1 MASSYSAYSYSDIAE
16 LQYPSSPSASSHSST
31 DSTTYLAYNPC
42 PAYTTEPYALEPPP
56 YSTIP
61 DAHSEKL
68 PRPRGSTRLGIA
80 HPYARLYAKKEEVKR
95 RKIWNHALEKSLF
108 SPYEISTI
116 GAPQR
121 RTIYIASLEAHIDK
135 LHAQLLEL
143 GFWPVPMEELKPYHG
158 LNSKTAKSIV
168 SGLQHDASVTRLKM
182 LELERA
188 NKGLSATLHIEPP
201 QGPESRS
208 ELSPYQLSAYSAAT
222 SRPSAYSVNTSEPS
236 KHYAQFSM

>member
-1 MASSYSAYSYSDIAE
+1 MS
-16 LQYPSSPSASSHSST
+16 
-31 DSTTYLAYNPC
+31 
-42 PAYTTEPYALEPPP
+42 PP
-56 YSTIP
+56 YSTTP
-61 DAHSEKL
+61 DTSLTE
-68 PRPRGSTRLGIA
+68 RISRRGSTRLAIA

-135 LHAQLLEL
+135 LHAQLLDVGL
-143 GFWPVPMEELKPYHG
+143 WPVQMDELKPYHG

-168 SGLQHDASVTRLKM
+168 SGLQHDASIARLKM

-188 NKGLSATLHIEPP
+188 NKNLSISLQLEPP
-201 QGPESRS
+201 RAAGALPELTSYSAAGPQ
-208 ELSPYQLSAYSAAT
+208 PPAYSAFT
-222 SRPSAYSVNTSEPS
+222 SQPSTCSANALEAS
-236 KHYAQFSM
+236 KNYPLFAS